1 MTQFK
6 PPGHTDA
13 YSNYEIPEKEEEGLY
28 YDDNSES
35 Q

>member
-6 PPGHTDA
+6 PAGQTDN
-13 YSNYEIPEKEEEGLY
+13 YSNYEIPEKDEGLY